1 MPKFSINTTKN
12 YSLNF
17 DQKKRKSKKIKFLIF
32 HYTGMKNEN
41 SAINKLLNKNSKVS
55 CHYFIKKNGQILNLV
70 PDLYIAWH
78 AGVSSWKN
86 YKFLN
91 KNSIGIEIN
100 NPGHNFIYKK
110 FSIKQI
116 NSLIKLSIFLIKKF
130 KIKNSYILGHSD
142 IAPDRKKDPGEKF
155 PWKLMK
161 KKNMSIWHDLNEVML
176 KSLRNQKCNNFELFK
191 FFNNLKKIGYQA
203 KSKIKAAK
211 AFQRRFRQEQ
221 ISGKIDKECLLISNS
236 LIKLNKY

>member
-1 MPKFSINTTKN
+1 MKIFKQT

-17 DQKKRKSKKIKFLIF
+17 DKVERSPKGIVYVIF
-32 HYTGMKNEN
+32 HYTGMVSEKK
-41 SAINKLLNKNSKVS
+41 AIERLANKSSKVS
-55 CHYFIKKNGQILNLV
+55 CHYFIKRDGTIINMV
-70 PDLYIAWH
+70 PDKFVAWH
-78 AGVSSWKN
+78 AGLSCWKSHKN
-86 YKFLN
+86 LN
-91 KNSIGIEIN
+91 SRSIGIEIQN
-100 NPGHNFIYKK
+100 SGHTNKYEK
-110 FSIKQI
+110 FSTKQI
-116 NSLIKLSIFLIKKF
+116 KSLLSLSKILKKKYNIKS
-130 KIKNSYILGHSD
+130 KNFLGHSD
-142 IAPDRKKDPGEKF
+142 IAPNRKKDPGEKF

-176 KSLRNQKCNNFELFK
+176 KSLRNQKCTNFELFK

-203 KSKIKAAK
+203 KSKIKAAE